1 MPPMRS
7 WHNDHLVCFMDSHLG
22 GQSIRE
28 AVIPFVAV
36 EADARPL
43 YRQIYDG
50 YRMAILEG
58 RLRAGQR
65 IPSTRALARELG
77 ISRLPVLTAFEQL
90 LHEGYLEGRAGSGTF
105 VATSIHD
112 MQDTTTPGVPSVLG
126 RSSRKRGI
134 AVLPAPGSSEARD
147 PKTGLGA
154 FRVSLPALDQFPH
167 KTWARLV
174 TRHARGMPIE
184 LMAYG
189 DPAGYLPL
197 RHAVADYLRTARAV
211 ACDASQVLIVS
222 GSQMA
227 LHLCARVLL
236 KPGDAFYFEDPG
248 YPGARAALAATGAT
262 LQPVPV
268 DGEGLDVQSLRSAK
282 SPARAVYVTPSHQYP
297 LGVSMN
303 VPRRLEL
310 LDWAR
315 RHQAWIIEDDYD
327 SDYRF
332 SSRPLGA
339 LQGMNGAAQVI
350 YTGTFSKVLF
360 PALRIGYVV
369 VPAPLMEKFIAE
381 RLALDLFP
389 QTLDQL
395 VLTDFLCEGHFSRHV
410 RRMRAIYQSRRDTLV
425 REINARLGGLLTIV
439 NSDAGMHLTARLPSG
454 FDDVDVVRLAR
465 ARGISAIA
473 LSSCYLTNAG
483 DPGLVLGF
491 GGVPEE
497 DIITGVQ
504 TLSEI
509 LANIAMR
516 ARAS

>member
-1 MPPMRS
+1 
-7 WHNDHLVCFMDSHLG
+7 LG
-22 GQSIRE
+22 KQSAHG

-36 EADARPL
+36 GADLRSL
-43 YRQIYDG
+43 YRQLYDG
-50 YRMAILEG
+50 YRTAILEG

-77 ISRLPVLTAFEQL
+77 ISRQPVLTAFEQL

-105 VATSIHD
+105 VASSIHD
-112 MQDTTTPGVPSVLG
+112 MQDKAALG
-126 RSSRKRGI
+126 NGSARRRSSRKRDVAI
-134 AVLPAPGSSEARD
+134 RPAKAD
-147 PKTGLGA
+147 LGA
-154 FRVSLPALDQFPH
+154 FRVSLPALDHFPQ
-167 KTWARLV
+167 KIWARLV
-174 TRHARGMPIE
+174 TRHARGMSIE
-184 LMAYG
+184 QMAYG

-236 KPGDAFYFEDPG
+236 KPKDTIYFEDPG
-248 YPGARAALAATGAT
+248 YPGARAALTATGAT
-262 LQPVPV
+262 LQSVPV
-268 DGEGLDVQSLRSAK
+268 DGEGLMVRSMRPTK

-303 VPRRLEL
+303 ASRRLEL
-310 LDWAR
+310 LGWAR
-315 RHQAWIIEDDYD
+315 RQQAWIIEDDYD

-360 PALRIGYVV
+360 PAMRIGYVV
-369 VPAPLMEKFIAE
+369 APPSLVEKFIAQ
-381 RLALDLFP
+381 RLTLDLFP

-410 RRMRAIYQSRRDTLV
+410 RRMRAIYQDRRDTLV
-425 REINARLGGLLTIV
+425 SEIEKHLGGLLTIV
-439 NSDAGMHLTARLPSG
+439 NADAGMHLTARLPRG
-454 FDDVDVVRLAR
+454 FDDVEVVRLAR

-473 LSSCYLTNAG
+473 LSTCYMANIG

-491 GGVPEE
+491 GGVPEA
-497 DIITGVQ
+497 DIIRGVQ
-504 TLSEI
+504 TLSEV
-509 LANIAMR
+509 LGR
-516 ARAS
+516 LKKGKK

>member
-1 MPPMRS
+1 
-7 WHNDHLVCFMDSHLG
+7 LG
-22 GQSIRE
+22 KQSAHG

-36 EADARPL
+36 GADARSL
-43 YRQIYDG
+43 YRQLYDG
-50 YRMAILEG
+50 YRTAILEG

-77 ISRLPVLTAFEQL
+77 ISRQPVLTAFEQL

-105 VATSIHD
+105 VASSIHD
-112 MQDTTTPGVPSVLG
+112 MQDKAALRDGSARR
-126 RSSRKRGI
+126 RSSRKRDVAI
-134 AVLPAPGSSEARD
+134 RPAKAD
-147 PKTGLGA
+147 LGA
-154 FRVSLPALDQFPH
+154 FRVSLPALDHFPQ
-167 KTWARLV
+167 KIWARLV
-174 TRHARGMPIE
+174 TRHARGMSIE

-236 KPGDAFYFEDPG
+236 KPKDTIYFEDPG
-248 YPGARAALAATGAT
+248 YPGARTALTATGAT
-262 LQPVPV
+262 LQSVPV
-268 DGEGLDVQSLRSAK
+268 DGEGLMVRSMRPTK
-282 SPARAVYVTPSHQYP
+282 SAARAVYVTPSHQYP

-303 VPRRLEL
+303 ASRRLEL
-310 LDWAR
+310 LGWAR

-360 PALRIGYVV
+360 PAMRIGYVV
-369 VPAPLMEKFIAE
+369 APPSLVEKFIAQ
-381 RLALDLFP
+381 RLTLDLFP

-425 REINARLGGLLTIV
+425 SEIEKHLGGLLTIV
-439 NSDAGMHLTARLPSG
+439 NADAGMHLTARLPRS
-454 FDDVDVVRLAR
+454 FDDVEVVRLAR

-473 LSSCYLTNAG
+473 LSTCYMANTR

-491 GGVPEE
+491 GGVPEAE
-497 DIITGVQ
+497 IIRGVQ
-504 TLSEI
+504 TLSEV
-509 LANIAMR
+509 LGRLKKAKK
-516 ARAS
+516 

>member
-1 MPPMRS
+1 LAKQFAR
-7 WHNDHLVCFMDSHLG
+7 D
-22 GQSIRE
+22 

-50 YRMAILEG
+50 YRTAILEG

-105 VATSIHD
+105 VASFVHD
-112 MQDTTTPGVPSVLG
+112 MRGAAAPGDEPARRRG
-126 RSSRKRGI
+126 PRKR
-134 AVLPAPGSSEARD
+134 AVVAPPISRSRD
-147 PKTGLGA
+147 ASDQKAELGA
-154 FRVSLPALDQFPH
+154 FRVSLPALDHFPQ
-167 KTWARLV
+167 KIWARLV
-174 TRHARGMPIE
+174 TRHARAMSIE
-184 LMAYG
+184 QMAYG

-227 LHLCARVLL
+227 LHLCARVLF
-236 KPGDAFYFEDPG
+236 KPGDTFYFEDPG
-248 YPGARAALAATGAT
+248 YPGARAALSATGAT
-262 LQPVPV
+262 LQSVPV
-268 DGEGLDVQSLRSAK
+268 DGEGLVVQSMRATK
-282 SPARAVYVTPSHQYP
+282 NPARAVYVTPSHQYP

-303 VPRRLEL
+303 VSRRLEL
-310 LDWAR
+310 LAWAR

-360 PALRIGYVV
+360 PALRLGYVV
-369 VPAPLMEKFIAE
+369 APPSLVEKFIAQ
-381 RLALDLFP
+381 RLTLDLFP

-410 RRMRAIYQSRRDTLV
+410 RRMRAIYQNRRDTLV
-425 REINARLGGLLTIV
+425 SEIDKHLGDLLTIV
-439 NSDAGMHLTARLPSG
+439 NADAGMHLTARLPRG
-454 FDDVDVVRLAR
+454 FDDVEVVRLAR

-473 LSSCYLTNAG
+473 LSTCYVANSG

-491 GGVPEE
+491 GGVPEA
-497 DIITGVQ
+497 DIVRGVQ
-504 TLSEI
+504 TLAGV
-509 LANIAMR
+509 LANASR
-516 ARAS
+516 ARTRRS

>member
-1 MPPMRS
+1 
-7 WHNDHLVCFMDSHLG
+7 LG
-22 GQSIRE
+22 KRPARE

-36 EADARPL
+36 EAGARPL
-43 YRQIYDG
+43 YAQIYDG
-50 YRMAILEG
+50 YRTAILEG

-90 LHEGYLEGRAGSGTF
+90 LHEGYLEGRTGSGTF
-105 VATSIHD
+105 VAPSIHD
-112 MQDTTTPGVPSVLG
+112 MQGATAGHAARR
-126 RSSRKRGI
+126 RSSRKREAAI
-134 AVLPAPGSSEARD
+134 QPASRPRELRA
-147 PKTGLGA
+147 PKAELGA
-154 FRVSLPALDQFPH
+154 FRVSLPALDHFPRRI
-167 KTWARLV
+167 WARLV
-174 TRHARGMPIE
+174 TRHARGMSIE
-184 LMAYG
+184 QMAYG

-236 KPGDAFYFEDPG
+236 EPGDTFYFEDPG
-248 YPGARAALAATGAT
+248 YPGARAALSATGAT
-262 LQPVPV
+262 LQSVPV
-268 DGEGLDVQSLRSAK
+268 DGEGLVVRSMRPAK
-282 SPARAVYVTPSHQYP
+282 GTARAVYVTPSHQYP

-303 VPRRLEL
+303 VSRRLEL
-310 LDWAR
+310 LAWAR

-339 LQGMNGAAQVI
+339 LQGMNGGTEVI

-369 VPAPLMEKFIAE
+369 APPSLVEKFIAQ
-381 RLALDLFP
+381 RLTLDLFP

-410 RRMRAIYQSRRDTLV
+410 RRTRAIYQDRRDTLV
-425 REINARLGGLLTIV
+425 SEIGKHLGDVLTIV
-439 NSDAGMHLTARLPSG
+439 NADAGMHLTARLPKG
-454 FDDVDVVRLAR
+454 FDDVEVVRLAR
-465 ARGISAIA
+465 ARDISAIA
-473 LSSCYLTNAG
+473 LSTCYVANTG

-491 GGVPEE
+491 GGVPEAE
-497 DIITGVQ
+497 IARGVQ

-509 LANIAMR
+509 LAGISRPTR
-516 ARAS
+516 AVTQRRR